1 MFLKIFNFSLFLSIS
16 TLIFPCPSYSNEPLL
31 VQNNREN
38 QAEISLE
45 KTIMQEINLA
55 RTNPIA
61 YADLL
66 ENLFLA
72 NTTPQNKDWALVAIN
87 FLRSL
92 NPLPELNLSNDLSQI
107 ASQVVNNN
115 NSINYNNYGV
125 IDISVPRNQETK
137 EILIELFDRN
147 YSKETIFTQTISTT
161 GIACNAFKQKCVI
174 TYAITTDATNSNN
187 ISTNDDQ
194 QNQTSITSESSSNPT
209 EIAATQKYNLLEKGV
224 LKEGD
229 PVILSDGSLYDAY
242 IWEGKKGDYLI
253 ISLES
258 DDFDSYLAVQSP
270 QGQIIAENDD
280 FSPGN
285 SNSGLKVILPTDGV
299 YRIIVNSYDPK
310 GRGDYIITVT
320 KE

>member
-1 MFLKIFNFSLFLSIS
+1 MAKKKLNHLMFLKIFNFSLFLSIS
-16 TLIFPCPSYSNEPLL
+16 TLIFPCPSYSNESLL
-31 VQNNREN
+31 GENNREN
-38 QAEISLE
+38 QAENSLE

-72 NTTPQNKDWALVAIN
+72 NITPQKKDWALVAID

-107 ASQVVNNN
+107 ASQVVNDN
-115 NSINYNNYGV
+115 NSSNYDNYRV
-125 IDISVPRNQETK
+125 IDISIPPHQETK

-147 YSKETIFTQTISTT
+147 SSKETIFTQAIRTT

-174 TYAITTDATNSNN
+174 ITEATSNN
-187 ISTNDDQ
+187 DQ
-194 QNQTSITSESSSNPT
+194 QNQTSIPSESNSNPT

-229 PVILSDGSLYDAY
+229 PVIPSDGSLYDAY
-242 IWEGKKGDYLI
+242 IWEGKQGDSLI

-258 DDFDSYLAVQSP
+258 EDFDSYLAVQSP

-280 FSPGN
+280 FSSEN
-285 SNSGLKVILPTDGV
+285 SNSGLKVILPSNGV